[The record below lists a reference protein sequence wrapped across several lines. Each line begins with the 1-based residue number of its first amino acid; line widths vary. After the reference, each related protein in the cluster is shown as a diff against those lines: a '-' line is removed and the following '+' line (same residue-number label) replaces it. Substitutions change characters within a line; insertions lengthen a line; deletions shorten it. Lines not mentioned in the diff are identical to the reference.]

1 MAAAGTRGVRLMG
14 GSIMPFSIV
23 RDDISRV
30 HADVLVNAANVRLA
44 PGGGVCGALFSAAGF
59 DEMRAACEA
68 IGGCATGDAVATPAF
83 NLPARWCV
91 HAVGPIWRGGRAHEE
106 ELLHRCYR
114 SAFARAV
121 ELGARSVAFPL
132 ISAGI
137 YGFPVERALAIAR
150 EEVAAFLRHH
160 DEVALTLVVFER
172 AVVQM
177 GNALVEQVQEYIDD
191 EYVDS
196 SSFMRRD
203 TGELERELQWT
214 EDASAPLSVEMAEPV
229 ALPECLQ
236 EDDASIAASRPFV
249 AANIRM
255 PGAAMP
261 GAPSRAGATLD
272 AEIAQLVATL
282 DAPFSTTLLALI
294 DARGMTD
301 AEVYHRANISRQLFS
316 KIRGNESYRPS
327 KQTVVA
333 LAIAL
338 ELDMSATQDLLAR
351 AGFTLSK
358 SSKFDVIV
366 RFFIERSIYDLFQL
380 NEVLF
385 AYDLPL
391 VGSV

>member
-1 MAAAGTRGVRLMG
+1 
-14 GSIMPFSIV
+14 MPFSIV

-203 TGELERELQWT
+203 MGELERELQWT
-214 EDASAPLSVEMAEPV
+214 EDTSAPLSAEMAEPV
-229 ALPECLQ
+229 ALPDCLQ
-236 EDDASIAASRPFV
+236 EDDASIAAPRPFV

-255 PGAAMP
+255 PGAAVP

-366 RFFIERSIYDLFQL
+366 RFFIERGIYDLFQL

>member
-1 MAAAGTRGVRLMG
+1 
-14 GSIMPFSIV
+14 MPFSIV

-160 DEVALTLVVFER
+160 DEVALMLVVFER

-203 TGELERELQWT
+203 MGELERELQWA

-236 EDDASIAASRPFV
+236 EDDASIAAPRPFV

-366 RFFIERSIYDLFQL
+366 RFFIERGIYDLFQL

>member
-1 MAAAGTRGVRLMG
+1 
-14 GSIMPFSIV
+14 MPFSIV

-236 EDDASIAASRPFV
+236 EDDASIAAPRPFV

-294 DARGMTD
+294 DARGMAD

-366 RFFIERSIYDLFQL
+366 RFFIERGIYDLFQL

>member
-1 MAAAGTRGVRLMG
+1 
-14 GSIMPFSIV
+14 MPFSIV

-30 HADVLVNAANVRLA
+30 RADVLVNAANVRLA

-236 EDDASIAASRPFV
+236 EDDASIAAPRPFV

-294 DARGMTD
+294 DARGMAD

-366 RFFIERSIYDLFQL
+366 RFFIERGIYDLFQL

>member
-1 MAAAGTRGVRLMG
+1 
-14 GSIMPFSIV
+14 MPFSIV

-106 ELLHRCYR
+106 ELLRRCYR

-137 YGFPVERALAIAR
+137 YGFPVERALAIVR

-203 TGELERELQWT
+203 MGELERELQWT

-236 EDDASIAASRPFV
+236 EDDASIAAPRPFV

-351 AGFTLSK
+351 AWFTLSK

-366 RFFIERSIYDLFQL
+366 RFFIERGIYDLFQL

>member
-1 MAAAGTRGVRLMG
+1 
-14 GSIMPFSIV
+14 MPFSIV

-106 ELLHRCYR
+106 ELLHCCYR

-137 YGFPVERALAIAR
+137 YGFPVERALAIVR

-177 GNALVEQVQEYIDD
+177 GNTLVEQVQEYIDD

-229 ALPECLQ
+229 ALPEYLQ
-236 EDDASIAASRPFV
+236 EDDASIAAPRPFV

-327 KQTVVA
+327 KQAVVA

-366 RFFIERSIYDLFQL
+366 RFFIERGIYDLFQL

>member
-1 MAAAGTRGVRLMG
+1 
-14 GSIMPFSIV
+14 MPFSIV

-150 EEVAAFLRHH
+150 EEVTAFLRHH

-203 TGELERELQWT
+203 MGELERELQWT

-236 EDDASIAASRPFV
+236 EDDASIAAPRPFV

-366 RFFIERSIYDLFQL
+366 RFFIERGIYDLFQL

>member
-1 MAAAGTRGVRLMG
+1 
-14 GSIMPFSIV
+14 MPFSIV

-106 ELLHRCYR
+106 ELLRRCYR

-137 YGFPVERALAIAR
+137 YGFPVERALAIVR
-150 EEVAAFLRHH
+150 EEVAEFLRHH

-203 TGELERELQWT
+203 MGELERELQWT

-236 EDDASIAASRPFV
+236 EDDASIAAPRPFV

-301 AEVYHRANISRQLFS
+301 AEAYHRANISRQLFS

-366 RFFIERSIYDLFQL
+366 RFFIERGIYDLFQL

>member
-1 MAAAGTRGVRLMG
+1 
-14 GSIMPFSIV
+14 MPFSIV

-150 EEVAAFLRHH
+150 EEVAAFLRYH

-203 TGELERELQWT
+203 MGELERELQWT

-236 EDDASIAASRPFV
+236 EDDASITAPRPFV

-366 RFFIERSIYDLFQL
+366 RFFIERGIYDLFQL

>member
-1 MAAAGTRGVRLMG
+1 
-14 GSIMPFSIV
+14 MPFSIV

-106 ELLHRCYR
+106 ELLRRCYR

-214 EDASAPLSVEMAEPV
+214 EDASAPLSVEIAEPV

-236 EDDASIAASRPFV
+236 EDDASIPAPRPFV

-366 RFFIERSIYDLFQL
+366 RFFIERGIYDLFQL

>member
-1 MAAAGTRGVRLMG
+1 
-14 GSIMPFSIV
+14 MPFSIV

-91 HAVGPIWRGGRAHEE
+91 HAVGPIWRGGGAHEE
-106 ELLHRCYR
+106 ELLRRCYR

-150 EEVAAFLRHH
+150 EEVTAFLRHH

>member
-1 MAAAGTRGVRLMG
+1 
-14 GSIMPFSIV
+14 MPFSIV

-172 AVVQM
+172 TVVQM

>member
-1 MAAAGTRGVRLMG
+1 
-14 GSIMPFSIV
+14 MPLSIV

-30 HADVLVNAANVRLA
+30 RADVLVNAANVRLA

-236 EDDASIAASRPFV
+236 EDDASIAAPRPFV

-294 DARGMTD
+294 DARGMAD

-366 RFFIERSIYDLFQL
+366 RFFIERGIYDLFQL

>member
-1 MAAAGTRGVRLMG
+1 
-14 GSIMPFSIV
+14 MPFSIV

-44 PGGGVCGALFSAAGF
+44 PGGGVCGTLFSAAGF

-203 TGELERELQWT
+203 MGELERELQWT

-236 EDDASIAASRPFV
+236 EDDASIAAPRPFV

-366 RFFIERSIYDLFQL
+366 RFFIERGIYDLFQL

>member
-1 MAAAGTRGVRLMG
+1 
-14 GSIMPFSIV
+14 MPFSIV
-23 RDDISRV
+23 RNDISRV

-106 ELLHRCYR
+106 ELLRRCYR

-203 TGELERELQWT
+203 MGELERELQWT

-236 EDDASIAASRPFV
+236 EDDASIAAPRPFV

-366 RFFIERSIYDLFQL
+366 RFFIERGIYDLFQL
-380 NEVLF
+380 NEVLL

-391 VGSV
+391 LGSV

>member
-1 MAAAGTRGVRLMG
+1 
-14 GSIMPFSIV
+14 MPFSIV

-203 TGELERELQWT
+203 MGELERELQWT
-214 EDASAPLSVEMAEPV
+214 EDASAPLSAEMAEPV

-236 EDDASIAASRPFV
+236 EDDASVAASRLFV
-249 AANIRM
+249 ASSIRM

-282 DAPFSTTLLALI
+282 DAPFSTTLLALM
-294 DARGMTD
+294 DGRGMTD

-366 RFFIERSIYDLFQL
+366 RFFIERGIYDLFQL

>member
-1 MAAAGTRGVRLMG
+1 
-14 GSIMPFSIV
+14 MPFSLV

-137 YGFPVERALAIAR
+137 YGFPVERALAIVR

-203 TGELERELQWT
+203 MGELERELQWT

-236 EDDASIAASRPFV
+236 EDDASIAAPRPFV

-272 AEIAQLVATL
+272 AEIAQLVSTL

-366 RFFIERSIYDLFQL
+366 RFFIERGIYDLFQL

>member
-1 MAAAGTRGVRLMG
+1 
-14 GSIMPFSIV
+14 MPFSIV

-137 YGFPVERALAIAR
+137 YGFPVERALAIVR

-236 EDDASIAASRPFV
+236 EDDASIAAPRPFV

-261 GAPSRAGATLD
+261 DAPSRAGATLD
-272 AEIAQLVATL
+272 VEIAQLVATL

-366 RFFIERSIYDLFQL
+366 RFFIERGIYDLFQL

>member
-1 MAAAGTRGVRLMG
+1 
-14 GSIMPFSIV
+14 MPFSIV

-150 EEVAAFLRHH
+150 EEVAVFLRHH

-203 TGELERELQWT
+203 MGELERELRWA

-236 EDDASIAASRPFV
+236 EDDASIAAPRPFV

-366 RFFIERSIYDLFQL
+366 RFFIERGIYDLFQL

>member
-1 MAAAGTRGVRLMG
+1 
-14 GSIMPFSIV
+14 MPFSIV

-30 HADVLVNAANVRLA
+30 HADVLVNAANVHLA

-203 TGELERELQWT
+203 MGELERELQWT
-214 EDASAPLSVEMAEPV
+214 EDATAPLSVEMAEPV

-236 EDDASIAASRPFV
+236 EDDASVAASRLFV
-249 AANIRM
+249 ASSIRM

-366 RFFIERSIYDLFQL
+366 RFFIERGIYDLFQL

>member
-1 MAAAGTRGVRLMG
+1 
-14 GSIMPFSIV
+14 MPFSIV

-30 HADVLVNAANVRLA
+30 RADVLVNAANVRLA

-150 EEVAAFLRHH
+150 EEVTAFLRHH

>member
-1 MAAAGTRGVRLMG
+1 
-14 GSIMPFSIV
+14 
-23 RDDISRV
+23 
-30 HADVLVNAANVRLA
+30 
-44 PGGGVCGALFSAAGF
+44 
-59 DEMRAACEA
+59 
-68 IGGCATGDAVATPAF
+68 
-83 NLPARWCV
+83 
-91 HAVGPIWRGGRAHEE
+91 
-106 ELLHRCYR
+106 
-114 SAFARAV
+114 
-121 ELGARSVAFPL
+121 
-132 ISAGI
+132 
-137 YGFPVERALAIAR
+137 
-150 EEVAAFLRHH
+150 
-160 DEVALTLVVFER
+160 
-172 AVVQM
+172 
-177 GNALVEQVQEYIDD
+177 
-191 EYVDS
+191 
-196 SSFMRRD
+196 
-203 TGELERELQWT
+203 
-214 EDASAPLSVEMAEPV
+214 
-229 ALPECLQ
+229 
-236 EDDASIAASRPFV
+236 
-249 AANIRM
+249 M
-255 PGAAMP
+255 PGS
-261 GAPSRAGATLD
+261 PSRAGATLD

-366 RFFIERSIYDLFQL
+366 RFFIERGIYDLFQL

>member
-1 MAAAGTRGVRLMG
+1 
-14 GSIMPFSIV
+14 MPFSIV

-106 ELLHRCYR
+106 ELLRRCYR

-137 YGFPVERALAIAR
+137 YGFPVERALAIVR
-150 EEVAAFLRHH
+150 EEVAVFLKHH
-160 DEVALTLVVFER
+160 DEIELTLVVFER

-203 TGELERELQWT
+203 TGELERELRWT

-229 ALPECLQ
+229 ALPEYLR
-236 EDDASIAASRPFV
+236 EDDAPTVMPSASRPFV
-249 AANIRM
+249 ASSIRM
-255 PGAAMP
+255 PGGAMPDAPMP
-261 GAPSRAGATLD
+261 GAPSRAGTTLD

-366 RFFIERSIYDLFQL
+366 RFFIERGIYDLFQL

>member
-1 MAAAGTRGVRLMG
+1 
-14 GSIMPFSIV
+14 MPFSIV

-106 ELLHRCYR
+106 ELLRRCYR

-214 EDASAPLSVEMAEPV
+214 EDASAPLSMEMAEPV
-229 ALPECLQ
+229 APPECLQ
-236 EDDASIAASRPFV
+236 EDDASTVMPSASRLFV
-249 AANIRM
+249 ASNIR
-255 PGAAMP
+255 MP

-366 RFFIERSIYDLFQL
+366 RFFIERGIYDLFQL

>member
-1 MAAAGTRGVRLMG
+1 
-14 GSIMPFSIV
+14 MPFSIV

-106 ELLHRCYR
+106 ELLRRCYR

-236 EDDASIAASRPFV
+236 EDDASIAAPRPFV
-249 AANIRM
+249 AASIRM

-261 GAPSRAGATLD
+261 GAPSRTGATLD

-358 SSKFDVIV
+358 SSRFDVIV
-366 RFFIERSIYDLFQL
+366 RFFIERGIYDLFQL

>member
-1 MAAAGTRGVRLMG
+1 
-14 GSIMPFSIV
+14 MPFSIV

-137 YGFPVERALAIAR
+137 YGFPVERALAIVR

-203 TGELERELQWT
+203 MGELERELQWT

-236 EDDASIAASRPFV
+236 EDDASIAAPRPFV

>member
-1 MAAAGTRGVRLMG
+1 
-14 GSIMPFSIV
+14 MPFSIV

-121 ELGARSVAFPL
+121 ELGAQSVAFPL

-203 TGELERELQWT
+203 MGELERELQWT

-236 EDDASIAASRPFV
+236 EDDASIAAPRPFV

-272 AEIAQLVATL
+272 AEIAQLVSTL

-366 RFFIERSIYDLFQL
+366 RFFIERGIYDLFQL

>member
-1 MAAAGTRGVRLMG
+1 
-14 GSIMPFSIV
+14 MPFSIV

-150 EEVAAFLRHH
+150 EEVAAFLSHH

-203 TGELERELQWT
+203 MGELERELQWT

-229 ALPECLQ
+229 ALPEYLQ
-236 EDDASIAASRPFV
+236 EDDASIAAPRPFV

-255 PGAAMP
+255 PGAAMS

>member
-1 MAAAGTRGVRLMG
+1 
-14 GSIMPFSIV
+14 MPFSIV

-106 ELLHRCYR
+106 ELLRRCYR

-137 YGFPVERALAIAR
+137 YGFPVERALAIVR

-203 TGELERELQWT
+203 MGELERELQWT

-236 EDDASIAASRPFV
+236 EDDASIAAPRPFV

-366 RFFIERSIYDLFQL
+366 RFFIERGIYDLFQL

>member
-1 MAAAGTRGVRLMG
+1 
-14 GSIMPFSIV
+14 MPFSIV

-203 TGELERELQWT
+203 MGELERELQWT
-214 EDASAPLSVEMAEPV
+214 EDASAPLSAEMAEPV
-229 ALPECLQ
+229 ALPDCLQ
-236 EDDASIAASRPFV
+236 EDDASIAAPRPFV

-351 AGFTLSK
+351 VGFTLSK

-366 RFFIERSIYDLFQL
+366 RFFIERGIYDLFQL

>member
-1 MAAAGTRGVRLMG
+1 
-14 GSIMPFSIV
+14 MPFSIV

-137 YGFPVERALAIAR
+137 YGFPVERALAIVR

-160 DEVALTLVVFER
+160 DEVALTLVVFEH

-236 EDDASIAASRPFV
+236 EDDASIAAPRPFV

-294 DARGMTD
+294 DARGMAD

-366 RFFIERSIYDLFQL
+366 RFFIERGIYDLFQL

>member
-1 MAAAGTRGVRLMG
+1 
-14 GSIMPFSIV
+14 MPFSIV

-150 EEVAAFLRHH
+150 EEVAAFLRHR

-203 TGELERELQWT
+203 TGELEREQQWT

-229 ALPECLQ
+229 ALPEYLQ
-236 EDDASIAASRPFV
+236 EDDASIAAPRPFV
-249 AANIRM
+249 ASNIRM

-366 RFFIERSIYDLFQL
+366 RFFIERGIYDLFQL

>member
-1 MAAAGTRGVRLMG
+1 
-14 GSIMPFSIV
+14 MPFSIV

-106 ELLHRCYR
+106 ELLRRCYR

-203 TGELERELQWT
+203 MGELERELQWT

-236 EDDASIAASRPFV
+236 EDDASIAAPRPFV

-282 DAPFSTTLLALI
+282 DAPFSTTLLTLI

-366 RFFIERSIYDLFQL
+366 RFFIERGIYDLFQL

>member
-1 MAAAGTRGVRLMG
+1 
-14 GSIMPFSIV
+14 MPFSIV

-68 IGGCATGDAVATPAF
+68 IGGCATGDAVSTPAF

-236 EDDASIAASRPFV
+236 EDDASIAAPTPFV

-366 RFFIERSIYDLFQL
+366 RFFIERGIYDLFQL

>member
-1 MAAAGTRGVRLMG
+1 
-14 GSIMPFSIV
+14 MPFSIV

-30 HADVLVNAANVRLA
+30 RADVLVNAANVRLA

-137 YGFPVERALAIAR
+137 YGFPVERALAIVR

-203 TGELERELQWT
+203 TGELERELRWT

-229 ALPECLQ
+229 ALPEYLQ
-236 EDDASIAASRPFV
+236 EDDAPTVMPSASRPFV
-249 AANIRM
+249 ASSI
-255 PGAAMP
+255 GMP
-261 GAPSRAGATLD
+261 GAPSRAGTTLD

-366 RFFIERSIYDLFQL
+366 RFFIEHGIYDLFQL